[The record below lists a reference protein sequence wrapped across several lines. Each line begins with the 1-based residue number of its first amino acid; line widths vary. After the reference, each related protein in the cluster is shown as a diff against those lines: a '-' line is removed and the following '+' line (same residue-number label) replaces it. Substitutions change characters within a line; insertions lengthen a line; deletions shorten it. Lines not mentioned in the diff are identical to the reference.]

1 MKGYLIVLGAVVIT
15 LSVIAGALYLSG
27 SYEEYERR
35 LQALGAPA
43 GSPMTLMDQAK
54 WQFAKIVGTGIIA
67 GGIVLGSVLMG
78 LGWIGK
84 TLEEIR
90 DALVTEAL
98 EPEKSSH
105 T

>member
-1 MKGYLIVLGAVVIT
+1 MKGHLIVLGAIVIT
-15 LSVIAGALYLSG
+15 LSILGGAVYLSG
-27 SYEEYERR
+27 SYEEYQQR

-54 WQFAKIVGTGIIA
+54 WQFAKVVGTAILA
-67 GGIVLGSVLMG
+67 GGVILGSVLMG

-90 DALVTEAL
+90 DAMVMETS
-98 EPEKSSH
+98 EPEKS
-105 T
+105 